1 MGVDLPAWIWLP
13 VQHTQLPLVLRALC
27 MHVRP
32 CDASMCRCTLGCNLV
47 HLDTVSATMKL
58 LIVILHLVGFCF
70 FTTSSA
76 RLRREGVGQQPEM
89 DDILKVAQHAHQAAD
104 IYFEERKSLPEGRSG
119 RDVYLAVSFALG
131 TWCSWLQIVARAACK
146 ANALTRGSL
155 DQGVAAEMAQDG
167 SVVNSCSDC
176 ARNYA
181 VACPAVTMPMSVCR
195 VMPKQS
201 LPCQGWATKQVGSA
215 CEAPEGYSGSCALE
229 LFVGGLTAKEKAQI
243 ETRCAEYTLQ
253 HLTFRCAM

>member
-32 CDASMCRCTLGCNLV
+32 CDASMCRCTLGCDLV

-104 IYFEERKSLPEGRSG
+104 IYFEERKSLPDSRSG
-119 RDVYLAVSFALG
+119 RDVSLSGRGKSSRCVTFSSFALRRWWTKG
-131 TWCSWLQIVARAACK
+131 
-146 ANALTRGSL
+146 G
-155 DQGVAAEMAQDG
+155 GVACCSSCGLYVSHRNVVSLVHHLGDVLADHGSMA
-167 SVVNSCSDC
+167 SS
-176 ARNYA
+176 
-181 VACPAVTMPMSVCR
+181 R
-195 VMPKQS
+195 VGVSGRWRLRKHQS
-201 LPCQGWATKQVGSA
+201 MG
-215 CEAPEGYSGSCALE
+215 
-229 LFVGGLTAKEKAQI
+229 
-243 ETRCAEYTLQ
+243 
-253 HLTFRCAM
+253 